1 MATTTTTQRA
11 EAAVPVS
18 TTQSV
23 GREPSFYISMTLR
36 YVIMILMTIIFLG
49 PFVMAFFGSFKTT
62 QEVLAWP
69 PTLLPQ
75 TWRVGNYSDVWNAL
89 KDADGNSYFPRWI
102 LNSLILASTIT
113 VAQLFFCSLA
123 GFAYARLNF
132 KGKGFVFAAMLSTM
146 MIPGM
151 VLMIPQYQILNAMK
165 LVNTYGAI
173 IVPNLT
179 SAGMIFLLTQFF
191 RSIPKDLDEAAYID
205 GAGIFTTFWRVILPL
220 ARPALITVALL
231 SFQGVWNSFLG
242 PLVLLNTADM
252 FPLTVGLG
260 FLKGQYGT
268 FYNVVLA
275 GSMFNT
281 IPMVLLFLV
290 FSRFYVQGATYSGV
304 KG

>member
-11 EAAVPVS
+11 EAALPIS
-18 TTQSV
+18 GTRTV
-23 GREPSFYISMTLR
+23 GREPIYYVGMAVRYI
-36 YVIMILMTIIFLG
+36 VMILMTIIFLG
-49 PFVMAFFGSFKTT
+49 PFVMALLGSFKTT

-69 PTLLPQ
+69 PTFLP
-75 TWRVGNYSDVWNAL
+75 TVWRPQNYIDVWNAL
-89 KDADGNSYFPRWI
+89 ADANGNSLFPRWV
-102 LNSLILASTIT
+102 LNSLILASSITI
-113 VAQLFFCSLA
+113 AQLFFCSLA
-123 GFAYARLNF
+123 GFAFARLNF
-132 KGKGFVFAAMLSTM
+132 RGKGFVFAAMLSTL

-151 VLMIPQYQILNAMK
+151 VLMIPQYQILNAMH

-173 IVPNLT
+173 ILPNIT

-205 GAGIFTTFWRVILPL
+205 GAGIFTTFWRVSLPL

-242 PLVLLNTADM
+242 PLVLLNTPELY
-252 FPLTVGLG
+252 PLTVGLA